1 MMTVIL
7 EANSRERMVASA
19 AVLLREQGYTGTS
32 FGDVIEHSRAPRG
45 SIYHHF
51 PGGKAQLVEEATRLA
66 GGYVSAALDRAATTG
81 DLSTVLREFVALWRV
96 GLERSDFRAGCPVVA
111 VANEAH
117 DEAPRLVDAAAEV
130 FDAWHARLVQVLR
143 GEGVPRARAERLA
156 RLIVA
161 SIEGA
166 VILARAQRSTRP
178 LDDVGRE
185 LEALV
190 RESRRP

>member
-1 MMTVIL
+1 
-7 EANSRERMVASA
+7 MVTSA
-19 AVLLREQGYTGTS
+19 AALLREQGLTGTS
-32 FGDVIEHSRAPRG
+32 FGDVIEHSGAPRG

-51 PGGKAQLVEEATRLA
+51 PGGKAQLVDEATRLA
-66 GGYVSAALDRAATTG
+66 GDYVSAALDHAAETG
-81 DLSTVLREFVALWRV
+81 DLRAVLRQFVAFWRR

-117 DEAPRLVDAAAEV
+117 DEAPQLADTAAEV
-130 FDAWHARLVQVLR
+130 FAAWHERLVKVLR
-143 GEGVPRARAERLA
+143 GEGVPPARAERLA

-166 VILARAQRSTRP
+166 VILARAQRSTRA